1 MPILLEA
8 SANLEHAQMPVSRHC
23 LFKDRNAQ
31 VQAATV
37 TPISMATP
45 MIEAATTKAL
55 KSSGMQ
61 HLRIAQVVVKEDR
74 VSDGSKEEQ
83 APDAFATGSS
93 KTIDEIVFGGQKGP
107 RTNLSRTK
115 IGIATTNGILSHNM
129 HRDQFPIIQS

>member
-1 MPILLEA
+1 
-8 SANLEHAQMPVSRHC
+8 MPVSRHC
-23 LFKDRNAQ
+23 LFEDRNAQ

-107 RTNLSRTK
+107 RTKLKQNEDRYR
-115 IGIATTNGILSHNM
+115 HNKWDPKPEYSQRSIPN
-129 HRDQFPIIQS
+129 HPIVTRRL